1 MADTFRVTQI
11 VFKKCVVRYQTYY
24 IRMLARV
31 ELHEYVSKKE
41 KKKHYKIIR
50 LYLIQLSSMRMSV
63 GGCCRPKVIQS
74 ISEN

>member
-41 KKKHYKIIR
+41 KKKTLQNNQTLFNPTELNADER
-50 LYLIQLSSMRMSV
+50 GWML
-63 GGCCRPKVIQS
+63 
-74 ISEN
+74 

>member
-31 ELHEYVSKKE
+31 ELQEYVCKK

-74 ISEN
+74 IGEN